1 MPNAKCHPFD
11 KLRMTLN
18 LSKGQMPN
26 AAFTLIEVIVVVGMM
41 VVVIGIGAG
50 LMVNVIRGTN
60 KAAVTNLM
68 RQNASIALDSI
79 ERDTRAAVGL
89 PLAESSCGTECRYNA
104 ISLVLP
110 GSESGIRYMLCA
122 DYDNSQQGAAR
133 CRTTCPSGPCV
144 GHVRRFS
151 CPTWEPSRR
160 QFQLSAC
167 TDTGAVTG
175 VDREEG
181 IELDAVNSAFLVQ
194 TSGRSVIVR
203 PKLTFRSTPGTFG
216 QGFSLSA
223 PAHFESTFVVRNE

>member
-1 MPNAKCHPFD
+1 MSNVKC
-11 KLRMTLN
+11 
-18 LSKGQMPN
+18 QMSN

-60 KAAVTNLM
+60 KAAITNLM

-110 GSESGIRYMLCA
+110 GESGIRYMLCA
-122 DYDNSQQGAAR
+122 DYDASQPGALG

-151 CPTWEPSRR
+151 CSTWEEPSRQ

-167 TDTGAVTG
+167 VDTGAVTG

-181 IELDAVNSAFLVQ
+181 IELDAINSAFLVQ

-203 PKLTFRSTPGTFG
+203 PKLMFRSASSTFG

-223 PAHFESTFVVRNE
+223 PSVFESTFVVRNE

>member
-1 MPNAKCHPFD
+1 MSNVKC
-11 KLRMTLN
+11 
-18 LSKGQMPN
+18 QMSN

-60 KAAVTNLM
+60 KAAITNLM

-110 GSESGIRYMLCA
+110 GESGIRYMLCA
-122 DYDNSQQGAAR
+122 DYDASQPGALG
-133 CRTTCPSGPCV
+133 CRTTCPLGPCV

-151 CPTWEPSRR
+151 CPTWEPSRQ

-167 TDTGAVTG
+167 VDTGAVTG
-175 VDREEG
+175 VDRDEG
-181 IELDAVNSAFLVQ
+181 IELDALNSAFLVQ

-203 PKLTFRSTPGTFG
+203 PKLIFRSEPGTFG
-216 QGFSLSA
+216 QGFSLSE
-223 PAHFESTFVVRNE
+223 PVKYESTFVVRNE